1 MGYEWLEN
9 HSSSSRNLYYISVRL
24 LHKLIFGERQWKTH
38 TYTPKKESSLK
49 LYKAS
54 CSHIIFFK
62 SVIKE
67 TRYQASIAELFTRDL
82 KSQIEVLVG
91 KPNTYHLLYFSGDH
105 EFLQNSPGKKSLY
118 HRGGKVIPLKPIE
131 K

>member
-1 MGYEWLEN
+1 MRRKHEVSVFKVFGGGHFN
-9 HSSSSRNLYYISVRL
+9 SRVFKLGVTRNCYRL
-24 LHKLIFGERQWKTH
+24 LEAKDFSKNPGQ
-38 TYTPKKESSLK
+38 
-49 LYKAS
+49 
-54 CSHIIFFK
+54 FK

-67 TRYQASIAELFTRDL
+67 TRYQVSIAELFTRDL

-91 KPNTYHLLYFSGDH
+91 RPNTYHLLYFSGDH